1 MKRSN
6 IGIKDI
12 ATFENAEDAYR
23 KARKCKRYRE
33 EVLRF
38 TDNLEEELY
47 DLVADMEAGT
57 YRQGEARRFVVYE
70 PKKRDIY
77 ALPFRDRV
85 AQHMI
90 NNKIEP
96 IVERRFYYHSYAC
109 RTDKGMHKAADYA
122 QECIRNLS
130 FEGKQVYILK
140 ADIHKYFNSVDHE
153 VLKQILSGIFK
164 DKDLLNLLYYIIDS
178 YGEDGRGLPVGNLLS
193 QLFAN
198 LVLNEL
204 DNFVKHEL
212 KEDKYTR
219 YMDDFAIVSN
229 SWEHLVEVLQKI
241 DAFLGERLKLTL
253 NPKTQII
260 NAKNGFDFCGYRI
273 YKDYRKIRKRSPK
286 HIRAVIK
293 AYRSGKITK
302 EKLLM
307 KYASW
312 EGHAKHADTYRLRM
326 KIKGQIEAE
335 IKKKELIGMAVL
347 RRIINRIRSQREED
361 EVQATNVARYDL
373 DVVEV
378 QSSII
383 ADLVEVNR
391 LLLEELENYRS
402 MEDEDKQLLMM
413 IEDIKEGRE
422 DLERML
428 EP

>member
-1 MKRSN
+1 MATGTTALSLAAALSTVTITLGMSTLTLARASAVTYELFRLSKLRLTSKDYLHIVRTYSPSWDYQANIKRTLPVSSESEGRKRKRQKMKRSN

-57 YRQGEARRFVVYE
+57 DRQGEARRFVVYE

-229 SWEHLVEVLQKI
+229 SWEHLVEVLQ
-241 DAFLGERLKLTL
+241 R
-253 NPKTQII
+253 
-260 NAKNGFDFCGYRI
+260 
-273 YKDYRKIRKRSPK
+273 
-286 HIRAVIK
+286 
-293 AYRSGKITK
+293 
-302 EKLLM
+302 
-307 KYASW
+307 
-312 EGHAKHADTYRLRM
+312 
-326 KIKGQIEAE
+326 
-335 IKKKELIGMAVL
+335 
-347 RRIINRIRSQREED
+347 
-361 EVQATNVARYDL
+361 
-373 DVVEV
+373 
-378 QSSII
+378 
-383 ADLVEVNR
+383 
-391 LLLEELENYRS
+391 
-402 MEDEDKQLLMM
+402 
-413 IEDIKEGRE
+413 
-422 DLERML
+422 
-428 EP
+428 